1 MEKLSSLPVLNL
13 YKYDKQPSAS
23 VNYTVN
29 DAIL

>member
-1 MEKLSSLPVLNL
+1 MEKLSSLPVSNL